1 MTGIRE
7 NRADLGGCRTL
18 FGPNRQFPVGNGRV
32 AHPSPRASRLDR
44 ILISTATLPS
54 VLSWAIVAGHPADHR
69 LVCASLAAT
78 PAASTPG
85 PGLRRVRLHFLDFAD
100 LRERLRAWIETAVA
114 AAPAD
119 PSALLDWWPAFKRS
133 VSISACRL
141 SQIARGRHVD
151 AAAAE
156 KAANLAADE
165 AFAAVEEGDA
175 AALPRAARARSA
187 AAAAAVKATVGAARR
202 TRHAWLRTG
211 ERPSPVITRQV
222 RPPAACRLIPALRR
236 PDGTSTADPSKMP
249 GIMMA
254 FWQRVCTAAATD
266 PAARR
271 VAAVEDTLGRVARL
285 PLSTFGRAFA
295 ASGYALSRS
304 LYHAEFAGLP
314 TGPQLNRLRQTTTA
328 LVDRALSPAA
338 YTANPHARLVG
349 VGAACMPAPPALGGF
364 GLLPLVEH
372 VRGRHAAL
380 AARCLTGACPGLGSF
395 QPPWALVALAL
406 LRHIHH
412 AATPLCLLTARV
424 LPAQGA
430 RRASVLVLG
439 RPVPS
444 TCPALIQLASAF
456 SALPP
461 PLILPS
467 PALEPGPWCFN
478 MPLWGNP
485 FLPGATAG
493 QSLEADFADL
503 AGIRGFN
510 TVGMAVRCCAAMT
523 ALLLTAPITPPG
535 QPVNPAVARQLTQ
548 AYHATVLRGILQ
560 IEPAA
565 LPPALRSFP
574 MALARFI
581 ALHPR
586 MPPAWCAAAGVV
598 ANAPGGAAAAPAAP
612 VVWSLLLRHL
622 GWRLGTTVIPLL
634 TLTVKQATTDARGP
648 T

>member
-1 MTGIRE
+1 MS
-7 NRADLGGCRTL
+7 LGSL
-18 FGPNRQFPVGNGRV
+18 Q
-32 AHPSPRASRLDR
+32 
-44 ILISTATLPS
+44 PS
-54 VLSWAIVAGHPADHR
+54 VL
-69 LVCASLAAT
+69 LARFG
-78 PAASTPG
+78 S
-85 PGLRRVRLHFLDFAD
+85 
-100 LRERLRAWIETAVA
+100 
-114 AAPAD
+114 
-119 PSALLDWWPAFKRS
+119 
-133 VSISACRL
+133 
-141 SQIARGRHVD
+141 
-151 AAAAE
+151 
-156 KAANLAADE
+156 
-165 AFAAVEEGDA
+165 
-175 AALPRAARARSA
+175 AARWCLVRQLETGNDADA
-187 AAAAAVKATVGAARR
+187 GAEA
-202 TRHAWLRTG
+202 
-211 ERPSPVITRQV
+211 
-222 RPPAACRLIPALRR
+222 
-236 PDGTSTADPSKMP
+236 
-249 GIMMA
+249 
-254 FWQRVCTAAATD
+254 
-266 PAARR
+266 
-271 VAAVEDTLGRVARL
+271 
-285 PLSTFGRAFA
+285 
-295 ASGYALSRS
+295 
-304 LYHAEFAGLP
+304 
-314 TGPQLNRLRQTTTA
+314 LNRLRQTTTA

-406 LRHIHH
+406 LRHLHH

-535 QPVNPAVARQLTQ
+535 QPVNPAVARHLTL

-560 IEPAA
+560 VEPAA

-574 MALARFI
+574 TALARFI

-586 MPPAWCAAAGVV
+586 LPPAWCAAAGVV
-598 ANAPGGAAAAPAAP
+598 ADVPGGAAAAPAAP

-634 TLTVKQATTDARGP
+634 TLTVKQATQKFTGGDTFEFVSVMVPRNPFTWLSGVSNRIEANLANARSIKNAEEAQGP
-648 T
+648 AV

>member
-1 MTGIRE
+1 LRVVASSHT
-7 NRADLGGCRTL
+7 LGVT
-18 FGPNRQFPVGNGRV
+18 FSDFP
-32 AHPSPRASRLDR
+32 
-44 ILISTATLPS
+44 
-54 VLSWAIVAGHPADHR
+54 
-69 LVCASLAAT
+69 
-78 PAASTPG
+78 STPY
-85 PGLRRVRLHFLDFAD
+85 P
-100 LRERLRAWIETAVA
+100 W
-114 AAPAD
+114 
-119 PSALLDWWPAFKRS
+119 
-133 VSISACRL
+133 
-141 SQIARGRHVD
+141 
-151 AAAAE
+151 AE
-156 KAANLAADE
+156 
-165 AFAAVEEGDA
+165 
-175 AALPRAARARSA
+175 
-187 AAAAAVKATVGAARR
+187 
-202 TRHAWLRTG
+202 
-211 ERPSPVITRQV
+211 
-222 RPPAACRLIPALRR
+222 
-236 PDGTSTADPSKMP
+236 
-249 GIMMA
+249 
-254 FWQRVCTAAATD
+254 
-266 PAARR
+266 R
-271 VAAVEDTLGRVARL
+271 VAAVEDTLGRVACL

-349 VGAACMPAPPALGGF
+349 VGAACMPPPPALGGF
-364 GLLPLVEH
+364 SLLPLVEH

-406 LRHIHH
+406 LHHIHH

-430 RRASVLVLG
+430 RHASILVLG

-535 QPVNPAVARQLTQ
+535 QPVNPAVARHLTL

-560 IEPAA
+560 VEPAA

-574 MALARFI
+574 TALARFI

-586 MPPAWCAAAGVV
+586 LPPAWCAAAGVV
-598 ANAPGGAAAAPAAP
+598 ANVPGGAAAAPAAP

-622 GWRLGTTVIPLL
+622 GWRLGTTRVWDVVCLAALSAMEYGRRLLYRRRPLVGAAPL
-634 TLTVKQATTDARGP
+634 NVQRVSAESVGDFWARLCDFAAMGRP
-648 T
+648 PRGWGEVPLVHPFLAASSAGDVVFCRPPDVDSPPPSPEY